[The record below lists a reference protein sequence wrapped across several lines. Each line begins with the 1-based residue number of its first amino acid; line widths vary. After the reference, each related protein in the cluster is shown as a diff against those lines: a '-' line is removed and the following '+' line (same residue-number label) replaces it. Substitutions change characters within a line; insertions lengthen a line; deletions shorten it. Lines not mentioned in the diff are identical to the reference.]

1 MISTCS
7 IRNSMFNM
15 SVSVF
20 SMRLPDTAAVMVG
33 EKIYLEC
40 EVQNPTHTVRWF
52 QGGREITANKR
63 YNAGSDGKTSIHQLT
78 NLEVP

>member
-1 MISTCS
+1 
-7 IRNSMFNM
+7 M

-78 NLEVP
+78 YLEVHLAT